1 MSNSIHNIDF
11 DINKEML
18 IEESKVCD
26 YVPINRVTL
35 RRVKMGSYAETK
47 GKKFSDF
54 LNEEDKD
61 WWLKQ
66 DTWQSSMNADA
77 EMLFK
82 MPETTRIL
90 SYFKSKLQ
98 TENIEANFFTQKQGT
113 SVKMHVDVGTPCA
126 INFIIKGEETPIVF
140 EEEGTFFYK
149 TALLNVSKKHM
160 VPEQETTDRMLFK
173 LRILDLNFDE
183 AKERLC

>member
-1 MSNSIHNIDF
+1 MSNSIQDIDF
-11 DINKEML
+11 TINKEML
-18 IEESKVCD
+18 IEESKICD

-54 LNEEDKD
+54 LNKEDKD

-66 DTWQSSMNADA
+66 NTWKSIMNADA

-90 SYFKSKLQ
+90 AHFKEKLQ
-98 TENIEANFFTQKQGT
+98 TENIEANFFTQEQGT

-126 INFIIKGEETPIVF
+126 INFIIKGEETPIIF
-140 EEEGTFFYK
+140 EDEGTFFYK
-149 TALLNVSKKHM
+149 NALLNVSKKHM
-160 VPEQETTDRMLFK
+160 VPKQETTDRMLFK
-173 LRILDLNFDE
+173 LRILDLTFDE
-183 AKERLC
+183 AKERIC

>member
-54 LNEEDKD
+54 LKPFFS
-61 WWLKQ
+61 Q
-66 DTWQSSMNADA
+66 DNFVSDHISPEFYFTRPSSC
-77 EMLFK
+77 
-82 MPETTRIL
+82 
-90 SYFKSKLQ
+90 S
-98 TENIEANFFTQKQGT
+98 
-113 SVKMHVDVGTPCA
+113 
-126 INFIIKGEETPIVF
+126 
-140 EEEGTFFYK
+140 
-149 TALLNVSKKHM
+149 
-160 VPEQETTDRMLFK
+160 
-173 LRILDLNFDE
+173 
-183 AKERLC
+183 

>member
-82 MPETTRIL
+82 MPRQQE
-90 SYFKSKLQ
+90 F
-98 TENIEANFFTQKQGT
+98 
-113 SVKMHVDVGTPCA
+113 C
-126 INFIIKGEETPIVF
+126 
-140 EEEGTFFYK
+140 
-149 TALLNVSKKHM
+149 LL
-160 VPEQETTDRMLFK
+160 
-173 LRILDLNFDE
+173 
-183 AKERLC
+183 

>member
-1 MSNSIHNIDF
+1 MNNSIHDIDFNIDK
-11 DINKEML
+11 DKL
-18 IEESKVCD
+18 IEESNHCQF
-26 YVPINRVTL
+26 VPINRVTL
-35 RRVKMGSYAETK
+35 KRVQLGSYDAK
-47 GKKFSDF
+47 GKKFSDY
-54 LNEEDKD
+54 LNKEDKD
-61 WWLKQ
+61 WWMRQ